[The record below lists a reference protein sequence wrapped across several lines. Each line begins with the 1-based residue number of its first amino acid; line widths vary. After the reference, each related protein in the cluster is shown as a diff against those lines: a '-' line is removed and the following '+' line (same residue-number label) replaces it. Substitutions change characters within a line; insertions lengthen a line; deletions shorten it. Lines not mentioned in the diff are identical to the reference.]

1 MHCFSHGDPAL
12 RRALSPR
19 AICQL
24 DRRAGGGIGR
34 QLTAVSR
41 SPQGWRWLSCPV
53 LTRSHGTSL
62 APIRSPTGAG
72 QVTGPPYR
80 GGGQNLGRH
89 ARALLRLAPLRSP
102 RISASHVFLKVAVT
116 AAITPPAVTGQM
128 QGSPHRPPSHFCPFS
143 SSRSLGADP
152 PSLPSALPS
161 HRLPQSPGSQ
171 GETKRAP

>member
-89 ARALLRLAPLRSP
+89 PRALLHLAPLRSLCLP
-102 RISASHVFLKVAVT
+102 RISQSGGHCRHHATSCHWPDARVPSPSPFPLLSFQFLPLT
-116 AAITPPAVTGQM
+116 RRGSAISAISSAQPP
-128 QGSPHRPPSHFCPFS
+128 PPSEPW
-143 SSRSLGADP
+143 
-152 PSLPSALPS
+152 LP
-161 HRLPQSPGSQ
+161 G
-171 GETKRAP
+171 